1 MMCDDLE
8 TQEELE
14 IINNFLL
21 DWPRTNR
28 TVSMVI
34 LLYDGYISDDQ
45 ILKEMQEND
54 SKQFIQSLD
63 A

>member
-1 MMCDDLE
+1 MCEDLVKQQELE
-8 TQEELE
+8 T
-14 IINNFLL
+14 ISNILL
-21 DWPRTNR
+21 DLPRTNR
-28 TVSMVI
+28 TVPMV
-34 LLYDGYISDDQ
+34 LLLDDGYISDDQ

>member
-1 MMCDDLE
+1 MCDDLE